1 MGCLPPG
8 AAAATS
14 DASIHSKPFL
24 NICGRNHWNTHT
36 QNIKSHWN
44 RVKSKFK
51 RMKGVH
57 EDMLS
62 SYLDDFLWRE
72 RHGTCYAEA
81 LQNIAEALQNML

>member
-1 MGCLPPG
+1 
-8 AAAATS
+8 
-14 DASIHSKPFL
+14 
-24 NICGRNHWNTHT
+24 
-36 QNIKSHWN
+36 
-44 RVKSKFK
+44 
-51 RMKGVH
+51 MKGVH